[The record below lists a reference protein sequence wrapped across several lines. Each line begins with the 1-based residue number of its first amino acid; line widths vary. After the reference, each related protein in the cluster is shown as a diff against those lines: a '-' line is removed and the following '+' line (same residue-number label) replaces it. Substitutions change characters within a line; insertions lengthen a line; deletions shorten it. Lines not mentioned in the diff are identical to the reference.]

1 MTENTIACI
10 IFLIVGII
18 AIIISIYQFILSI
31 KDDKGRII
39 LVVPFLALGALLITV
54 SIAHWNDD
62 DFKTIDCTSYE
73 VEEIVTI
80 KNDSIVETKYK
91 IYYK

>member
-10 IFLIVGII
+10 IFLIIGII
-18 AIIISIYQFILSI
+18 AIIIAIYQFILSI
-31 KDDKGRII
+31 KDDEGRMIVA
-39 LVVPFLALGALLITV
+39 LPLFTLGALFITV
-54 SIAHWNDD
+54 SIAHWNDNNS
-62 DFKTIDCTSYE
+62 KTIDCTSYE
-73 VEEIVTI
+73 VEEIITI